1 MTGKVF
7 LPLMDGRWL
16 ALSPDVFQQALKQ
29 GSALMPQEQAK
40 RRHDEKPIWLSVQD
54 VARLC
59 NISETFL
66 YDEIKLKH
74 IRARH
79 FGRGVRIHR
88 DYVEYQTGDLMGN
101 DDCGE

>member
-1 MTGKVF
+1 MTDKVI

-16 ALSPDVFQQALKQ
+16 ALSLGDFQQALKQ
-29 GSALMPQEQAK
+29 GSVLVQQEQPK
-40 RRHDEKPIWLSVQD
+40 QQDDQKPIWLSVPD

-66 YDEIKLKH
+66 YNEIKLKH
-74 IRARH
+74 IRARR

-88 DYVEYQTGDLMGN
+88 DFVEHQTGDLMSNVDGS
-101 DDCGE
+101 E

>member
-1 MTGKVF
+1 MNDRVF

-16 ALSPDVFQQALKQ
+16 ALSPDVFQEALKQ
-29 GSALMPQEQAK
+29 GSVLIPKEQAE
-40 RRHDEKPIWLSVQD
+40 RQDDETPIWLSVQD

-74 IRARH
+74 IRARY

-88 DYVEYQTGDLMGN
+88 DFLEHQTSHLDRVDDGDA
-101 DDCGE
+101 